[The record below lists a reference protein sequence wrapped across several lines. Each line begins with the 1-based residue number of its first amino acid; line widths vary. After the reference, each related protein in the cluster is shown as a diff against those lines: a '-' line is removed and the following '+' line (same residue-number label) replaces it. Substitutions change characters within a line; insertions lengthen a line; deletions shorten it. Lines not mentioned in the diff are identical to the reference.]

1 MNLLNLP
8 DWKIAEVETSDRDYR
23 VHATYLPEPSACIHC
38 GKGTLFA
45 GKLYRH
51 GTRQQLLMDLPA
63 HGKRVGILLTRS
75 RYRCQDCGKTF
86 LQPLPDVDDRGQL
99 TKRLVAYIEEQS
111 VIRTFTN
118 VADEVGVNEKT
129 VRNIFNAHID
139 LLDRTVKFYTPTTMG
154 IDEVHLLRKPRCV
167 ITNVED
173 RTIIGVLEERTKKAV
188 RAHLAALED
197 KHVVEVV
204 TMDMWKPYFDS
215 VKETL
220 PDAAVVIDKFHVVR
234 LANQCLEVVRKTIRA
249 SLEPKVRRKL
259 MHDRFVLLR
268 RAKDLKDEDR
278 AKLESWTKA
287 FPELGEAYRLKE
299 EFFAIYDHKDRGE
312 AFDAYEKWQGSIPRD
327 MLTHFRP
334 VLTAMYNWRTPI
346 FAYFDHR
353 ATNACTEALNGIA
366 KNIERSGRG
375 YSFKVIRAK
384 MLYSRSLQKKPR
396 QARYGS
402 GFEGRVFIPSVE
414 PGPPPRLGTDID
426 ALLRVL
432 EQGQQE
438 SQKSTR

>member
-1 MNLLNLP
+1 MNILNLP
-8 DWKIAEVETSDRDYR
+8 DWNVTEVEDSARDYR
-23 VHATYLPEPSACIHC
+23 VHAIYGPEPSSCIHC

-45 GKLYRH
+45 GKLYKH
-51 GTRQQLLMDLPA
+51 GTREQLLMDLPT

-86 LQPLPDVDDRGQL
+86 LQPLPDVDERGQM

-111 VIRTFTN
+111 VIKTFTT

-129 VRNIFNAHID
+129 VRNLFNAHID
-139 LLDRTVKFYTPTTMG
+139 LLDKTVVFYTPTKMG
-154 IDEVHLLRKPRCV
+154 IDEVHLLKKPRLV
-167 ITNVED
+167 ITNVVD
-173 RTIIGVLEERTKKAV
+173 RTIVAVLEKRNKKVVLAY
-188 RAHLAALED
+188 LAAMKD
-197 KHVVEVV
+197 KEAVQVV
-204 TMDMWKPYFDS
+204 TMDMWKPYLDA
-215 VKETL
+215 VNTVL
-220 PDAAVVIDKFHVVR
+220 PDAMVVIDKFHVVR
-234 LANQCLEVVRKTIRA
+234 MANQCLETVRKTIRA

-299 EFFAIYDHKDRGE
+299 EFFAIYEHKDKGE
-312 AFDAYEKWQGSIPRD
+312 AFDAFEKWQASVPRD
-327 MLTHFRP
+327 MIIHFRP
-334 VLTAMYNWRTPI
+334 LLTAMYNWRKPI
-346 FAYFDHR
+346 FAYFDDR
-353 ATNACTEALNGIA
+353 TTNACTEALNGIA

-384 MLYSRSLQKKPR
+384 MLYSRSLQKKAK
-396 QARYGS
+396 QVRYGS
-402 GFEGRVFIPSVE
+402 DFESRVFIPSVE

-432 EQGQQE
+432 EQVE
-438 SQKSTR
+438 AEHQKSTR